1 MFLSPEQ
8 FSEMT
13 GRPLD
18 QVRAE
23 ADDVAQAQAEERI
36 RRGRTLVLRPYA
48 HADVPVEIVGLGFP
62 LDGDVDGEE
71 LARLGVSA
79 QLIERLRS
87 WQEGGEARV
96 QSAAD
101 PLDFT
106 PGRPLSVRLARQ
118 LQSELPAHDVYLDI
132 AGTRHAA
139 RDLPP

>member
-1 MFLSPEQ
+1 MDDRGGPLPWDRSTPEART
-8 FSEMT
+8 SLRPPT
-13 GRPLD
+13 RLTLPGRPASL
-18 QVRAE
+18 
-23 ADDVAQAQAEERI
+23 
-36 RRGRTLVLRPYA
+36 A
-48 HADVPVEIVGLGFP
+48 HVEIVGLGFP

-87 WQEGGEARV
+87 WQEGWEARV
-96 QSAAD
+96 EIAAD
-101 PLDFT
+101 PLDLM

-139 RDLPP
+139 RDLAP

>member
-1 MFLSPEQ
+1 M
-8 FSEMT
+8 
-13 GRPLD
+13 
-18 QVRAE
+18 
-23 ADDVAQAQAEERI
+23 
-36 RRGRTLVLRPYA
+36 
-48 HADVPVEIVGLGFP
+48 EIVGLGFP

-87 WQEGGEARV
+87 WQEGWKARV
-96 QSAAD
+96 QIAAD

-118 LQSELPAHDVYLDI
+118 LQSESAHDVYLDI